1 MTEDTKHE
9 ISAILGLLRTE
20 LIRNGVS
27 IGVNQKGDLLFF
39 DTKIYNNSRKFDGFR
54 VDINNLVK

>member
-1 MTEDTKHE
+1 MTEDIKHE
-9 ISAILGLLRTE
+9 ISAILGLLRAE

-39 DTKIYNNSRKFDGFR
+39 DTKIYNKRKKFDGFR

>member
-9 ISAILGLLRTE
+9 ISAILGLLRAE

-27 IGVNQKGDLLFF
+27 IGVN
-39 DTKIYNNSRKFDGFR
+39 
-54 VDINNLVK
+54 